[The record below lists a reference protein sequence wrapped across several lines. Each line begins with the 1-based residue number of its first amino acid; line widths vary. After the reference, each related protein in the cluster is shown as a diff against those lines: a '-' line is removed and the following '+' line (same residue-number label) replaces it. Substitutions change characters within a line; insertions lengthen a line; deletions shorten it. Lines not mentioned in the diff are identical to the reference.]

1 LTDATLAQLASLL
14 LTYATCL
21 QNTAHPENTANPE
34 NAALPQDTLAVGD
47 GSAAGSPA
55 AENTF
60 RARLAELARQDSNFA
75 EWCSSLVDAETASL
89 DDAETTGIGVH
100 PSPELPSM
108 EVLLRSVLEWH
119 PDSHLALL
127 AKQAASAASRLR
139 SLQSRYTADL
149 EHSKRE
155 AIYQLAYGLSHELNN
170 PLANITARAGVLL
183 RSIEPPDQRLLL
195 EMIVESASRG
205 SEMLGDLMLM
215 ARPPQLQISGVD
227 LREFGRD
234 VHAKGSYWAGHQRVL
249 FELDWRPTQ
258 TALLDPSLLNEII
271 WAILRNAIEASPA
284 GGTVR
289 LVAGWLDKM
298 LQIIV
303 EDQGKGLSELAL
315 GHCFDPFFSG
325 REAGR
330 GLGMGLAKAK
340 RLAELHGGD
349 VWIQNLAYGGCRAI
363 AWIQAS
369 SIDEGNSPD
378 I

>member
-1 LTDATLAQLASLL
+1 MPSRDLTDATLAQLASLL

-21 QNTAHPENTANPE
+21 QNTAHSENTAFPK
-34 NAALPQDTLAVGD
+34 DTLAAGD
-47 GSAAGSPA
+47 GSAASSPA
-55 AENTF
+55 AENSF

-75 EWCSSLVDAETASL
+75 EWCSSLVDAETA
-89 DDAETTGIGVH
+89 GIGVQ
-100 PSPELPSM
+100 PSHELPSM

-215 ARPPQLQISGVD
+215 ARPPQLQVSGVD

-289 LVAGWLDKM
+289 LVASWLDNM

-349 VWIQNLAYGGCRAI
+349 VRIQNLAYGGCRAI

-369 SIDEGNSPD
+369 SIDEGNSLD
-378 I
+378 T